1 MTSSLR
7 SLTGH
12 LKEKMKEIKQQR
24 RAGTN
29 ALTSDDDEEVEEED
43 YESDLRG
50 KKLSLDE
57 EPSEKL
63 TVKPQELTRDMID
76 HLQKIAKH

>member
-1 MTSSLR
+1 
-7 SLTGH
+7 
-12 LKEKMKEIKQQR
+12 
-24 RAGTN
+24 
-29 ALTSDDDEEVEEED
+29 VEEED